1 MATTQLN
8 TKIKLRYDTLENWQK
23 TDVAGKGGNLIL
35 LQGEVAFCEVPN
47 TGISGGKTVNDTGT
61 HDYRPTVLFKVGAK
75 DKNGNLQAFKDLP
88 WGSALAADVYS
99 WAKEANKPTYNASEI
114 ALTDSAGNTQ
124 QNNVED
130 AIAEIYGAISNL
142 TGGAGTISQQIAAL
156 TPDDPNAPGTSGV
169 QAGANNYITG
179 LKVDGNGHL
188 VLQTASLENY
198 IKAITGTPD
207 SDKTIQ
213 DEIDGLEDVI
223 SGLEVNDIQATTNP
237 TAMSSGDTVVVSVT
251 QKDGKIAVTK
261 QSLGLGTAAR
271 KDVTATNHIITDADA
286 AVATKE
292 NGLVSAAQV
301 AEYVI
306 NRTAAL
312 TGATHFK
319 GALVPGEN
327 ETAADVL
334 ADISNPVVGDIYLVG
349 TAEYIY
355 NDDADN
361 DGANAEWVLLGDEGI
376 YATKAYVDNE
386 LDGKVDKNGTDRLIT
401 ATEAA
406 KLATI
411 EEGAEVN
418 DVTDITVGGTSV
430 IDGTTKVA
438 ALGAMAGKSEV
449 AYSDLESTLAADL
462 DGKLDGVSA
471 SIATVTNDIVT
482 IKGGLEVDNTTT
494 AGTNTVVNTAN
505 TNDITLAKVAKTGLI
520 TDLDLGDG
528 LILDGGNAEIPAQ
541 EP

>member
-23 TDVAGKGGNLIL
+23 TDVAGKGGNLVL

-47 TGISGGKTVNDTGT
+47 TGISGGKTVDDTGT
-61 HDYRPTVLFKVGAK
+61 HNYRPTVLFKVGAK
-75 DKNGNLQAFKDLP
+75 DENGNLQAFKDLP

-99 WAKEANKPTYNASEI
+99 WAKEANKPSYNASEI
-114 ALTDSAGNTQ
+114 TLTDSAGNTQ
-124 QNNVED
+124 QSNVED
-130 AIAEIYGAISNL
+130 AIAEIYRAISNL

-169 QAGANNYITG
+169 QAGTNNYITG

-188 VLQTASLENY
+188 TLQTASLENY

-207 SDKTIQ
+207 NDKTIQ
-213 DEIDGLEDVI
+213 DEIDSLEDVI
-223 SGLEVNDIQATTNP
+223 SDLEVTDGQANTNSV
-237 TAMSSGDTVVVSVT
+237 AMTSGDTVVVSVT

-271 KDVTATNHIITDADA
+271 ADKSTIAIADGADDVGEST
-286 AVATKE
+286 E
-292 NGLVSAAQV
+292 NNNLVTAAQV
-301 AEYVI
+301 ATYVKA
-306 NRTAAL
+306 RTAAL

-319 GALVPGEN
+319 GALTVGQD

-334 ADISNPVVGDIYLVG
+334 AAISNPVAGDIYLVG

-361 DGANAEWVLLGDEGI
+361 SGANAGWVLLGDEGI
-376 YATKAYVDNE
+376 YATQTA
-386 LDGKVDKNGTDRLIT
+386 LTTGLAGKVDKNGTDRLIT
-401 ATEAA
+401 VEEGT
-406 KLATI
+406 KLAGI

-418 DVTDITVGGTSV
+418 DVIDVTVGGTSV
-430 IDGTTKVA
+430 VDGSTKVA
-438 ALGAMAGKSEV
+438 ALGDLAGKDEV
-449 AYSDLESTLAADL
+449 AESDLESNLASKIN
-462 DGKLDGVSA
+462 GKIDGVANSTLIA
-471 SIATVTNDIVT
+471 SESNDIIT
-482 IKGGLEVDNTTT
+482 LQNALYVDSN
-494 AGTNTVVNTAN
+494 NKVAN
-505 TNDITLAKVAKTGLI
+505 TGTAISLAKVAKTGLI